1 MSGRVGAI
9 LEDIRLKE
17 RFDFGNAELEKRQ
30 VTVHGRFS
38 RDYKVD
44 AGLVANA
51 SWLRAVLWAF
61 IFAIRDEAIQDQG
74 GCSFPLM
81 VLDDPQLTF
90 DPKNKRKWAE
100 KIVELANADAS
111 QANGFQL
118 FLTTHERQFFD
129 IVTGTCGLNGQRGM
143 IARPHGD
150 AGVAQI
156 LNGSKLERVFA
167 KAKAD
172 HDDDQGRNYVRD
184 VRVYCEDLLRIML
197 RPESYELTKNTLG
210 ALTSLLTGHSKA
222 NIPPFNRPPFKKLT
236 DALNENTHK
245 EIAYMNATSHTD
257 DGTIGISQAEPV
269 NDFET
274 PTVSIY

>member
-1 MSGRVGAI
+1 
-9 LEDIRLKE
+9 
-17 RFDFGNAELEKRQ
+17 
-30 VTVHGRFS
+30 
-38 RDYKVD
+38 
-44 AGLVANA
+44 
-51 SWLRAVLWAF
+51 
-61 IFAIRDEAIQDQG
+61 
-74 GCSFPLM
+74 M

-100 KIVELANADAS
+100 KIAELANADAS

-184 VRVYCEDLLRIML
+184 ARVYCEDLLRIML
-197 RPESYELTKNTLG
+197 RPESYELTTNTLG

-222 NIPPFNRPPFKKLT
+222 NIPPFNRPPLQK
-236 DALNENTHK
+236 ANGC
-245 EIAYMNATSHTD
+245 A
-257 DGTIGISQAEPV
+257 Q
-269 NDFET
+269 
-274 PTVSIY
+274 